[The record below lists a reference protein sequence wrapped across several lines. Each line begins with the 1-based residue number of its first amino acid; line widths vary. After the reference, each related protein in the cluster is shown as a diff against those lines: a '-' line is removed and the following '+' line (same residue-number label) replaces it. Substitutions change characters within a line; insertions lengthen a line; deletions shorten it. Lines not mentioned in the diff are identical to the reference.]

1 MYLKKIHEQKG
12 GEIMDVNKLLS
23 VIKAHGDRQ
32 EDLANAIGLSRTRLS
47 AKIHSKGNASFNQPE
62 IAAIK
67 KRYSLTSEQVDA
79 IFFNI
84 NVS

>member
-1 MYLKKIHEQKG
+1 MYLKKIQKG
-12 GEIMDVNKLLS
+12 VELMNVGKLLGI
-23 VIKAHGDRQ
+23 IKEFGDRQ

-47 AKIHSKGNASFNQPE
+47 AKLHGKNNASFNQPE

-67 KRYSLTSEQVDA
+67 KRYSLTSEQIDD
-79 IFFNI
+79 IFFSA